1 MAYYENLFK
10 KTESLAQ
17 KVSFYSSQIPYR
29 ESENENSPLQ
39 SLYITGCSFAY
50 GVGLET
56 DETLSARL

>member
-29 ESENENSPLQ
+29 ESENENSPL
-39 SLYITGCSFAY
+39 
-50 GVGLET
+50 
-56 DETLSARL
+56 